1 MAWWSGAL
9 SCVSLKNENISKSI
23 HRVVSP
29 YLWRNSLWFF
39 QWLTLNITGCFF
51 TGCIINLEITPTW
64 EKGVKKSYLTKGQE
78 IDFKPGKES
87 EQSFFDTSTGNLAH
101 ETPKKWKQKENVNA
115 GITWRSGKWFLLDCV
130 HRKNLQNARV
140 LQPVSMSATSKCMTD
155 VWTFTTKTL
164 TLEERLEQRIKMWKK
179 LNEIRSSN
187 RMRCYHQIQKNSWKR
202 LFKKNQIIESFIET
216 CGIYWFPSFREI

>member
-1 MAWWSGAL
+1 MGKR
-9 SCVSLKNENISKSI
+9 C
-23 HRVVSP
+23 
-29 YLWRNSLWFF
+29 
-39 QWLTLNITGCFF
+39 
-51 TGCIINLEITPTW
+51 
-64 EKGVKKSYLTKGQE
+64 VKKLPDEGSRDWLPDWQGIRAIILWYINWKSSTWNTQKMKTKG
-78 IDFKPGKES
+78 KTRGKC
-87 EQSFFDTSTGNLAH
+87 QCRKYVLCM
-101 ETPKKWKQKENVNA
+101 QYCL

-202 LFKKNQIIESFIET
+202 LFKKNQIIESFIVT